1 MKKIYLDNGA
11 TTRVDDKAVKAM
23 LPYFSKEYGNASSVH
38 DFGEE
43 ARTAIDASRR
53 TIAKAINADFKEI
66 IFTSGGTESD
76 NLALR
81 GIAYA
86 NKSRGKHIITSR
98 IEHHAILN
106 TCASLEKEGFTI
118 TYINVDKEGII
129 DLKQLERAITPQT
142 ILITI
147 MHANNEI
154 GTIQPIEKIGELAA
168 KHQVYF
174 HTDAVQ
180 SFTKEPIDVKK
191 INIDLISMSAHKIHG
206 PKGIGALYIK
216 RGVNI
221 QKLVEGGHHE
231 FNKRAGTENVPGIVG
246 FAKAVEIASKEE
258 KKQKNIA
265 KLRDYLVKSILKKIP
280 DSSLNGSATKRLSF
294 NANIA
299 FKYVEGE
306 SLLLHLN
313 EKGIAVSTGSAC
325 TSNSLEP
332 SHVLL
337 ALGIPREEAHGTIRF
352 TLSKYTT
359 KQEID
364 YVIKTI
370 APIVTTLRKM
380 SPLVGSTKKYSDIID
395 HHDHDHN

>member
-11 TTRVDDKAVKAM
+11 TTKTDEQTIKAM
-23 LPYFSKEYGNASSVH
+23 LPYFTKEYGNPSSVH
-38 DFGEE
+38 TFGES
-43 ARTAIDASRR
+43 AKTAVDESRK
-53 TIAKAINADFKEI
+53 TIAKALNADFKEI

-76 NLALR
+76 NMAIR

-86 NKSRGKHIITSR
+86 NKNRGKHIITSR
-98 IEHHAILN
+98 IEHHAVLN
-106 TCASLEKEGFTI
+106 TCAALEKEGFII
-118 TYINVDKEGII
+118 TYVNIDKEGIVNLAEI
-129 DLKQLERAITPQT
+129 ERAITDKT

-154 GTIQPIEKIGELAA
+154 GTIQPIDKIGEIAA

-191 INIDLISMSAHKIHG
+191 INVDLISMSAHKIHG

-246 FAKAVEIASKEE
+246 FAKAVATAEKE
-258 KKQKNIA
+258 KKKQAKIA
-265 KLRDYLVKSILKKIP
+265 ALRDYLVKNILKNIP
-280 DSSLNGSATKRLSF
+280 DSSLNGSHTRRLAF

-370 APIVTTLRKM
+370 QPIVKTLRKM
-380 SPLVGSTKKYSDIID
+380 SPLVGSTKKYDEVI
-395 HHDHDHN
+395 HGHDHE

>member
-1 MKKIYLDNGA
+1 M
-11 TTRVDDKAVKAM
+11 
-23 LPYFSKEYGNASSVH
+23 
-38 DFGEE
+38 
-43 ARTAIDASRR
+43 
-53 TIAKAINADFKEI
+53 
-66 IFTSGGTESD
+66 
-76 NLALR
+76 
-81 GIAYA
+81 
-86 NKSRGKHIITSR
+86 
-98 IEHHAILN
+98 
-106 TCASLEKEGFTI
+106 I
-118 TYINVDKEGII
+118 TYVNIDKEGIVNLGEI
-129 DLKQLERAITPQT
+129 ERAITDKT

-154 GTIQPIEKIGELAA
+154 GTIQPIDKIGEIAA
-168 KHQVYF
+168 RHQIYF

-180 SFTKEPIDVKK
+180 SFTKELIDVKK

-246 FAKAVEIASKEE
+246 FAKAVLIAEKEL
-258 KKQKNIA
+258 KKQAKIA
-265 KLRDYLVKSILKKIP
+265 ALRDYLVKNILKNIP
-280 DSSLNGSATKRLSF
+280 DSSLNGSAARRLSF

-306 SLLLHLN
+306 SLLLHLDQ
-313 EKGIAVSTGSAC
+313 KGIAVSTGSAC

-370 APIVTTLRKM
+370 TPIVKTLRKM
-380 SPLVGSTKKYSDIID
+380 SPLVGSTKKYSDIIE
-395 HHDHDHN
+395 HHDHD